1 MKIVNLGSLNL
12 DNIYSVP
19 HIICGGETLLAG
31 GMTESIGGKGLNQSV
46 AVARSGSQ
54 IYHAGMIGTG
64 GGQLKAYLD
73 SSGVDTSLIQ
83 SCGETQ
89 GHTVIQVDPSG
100 QNSIIVCGGSNQKVD
115 QKYVDQTFGH
125 FQAGDYLML
134 QNEISNLDYILKSA
148 GQRGLRIV
156 LNASPIN
163 DDLLRLDFSSLD
175 WLVINEIECAAI
187 SGCVN
192 ARDGYRTLRD
202 RYPDIGILLTVGA
215 EGSVSWKDGK
225 EIVQAACP
233 AEAIDTTGAGDTYV
247 GYFIG
252 CLAQGYSRRDSMRL
266 ASTAAA
272 IAVSRRG
279 AAPSIPTMD
288 EVLARSRAL

>member
-1 MKIVNLGSLNL
+1 
-12 DNIYSVP
+12 
-19 HIICGGETLLAG
+19 
-31 GMTESIGGKGLNQSV
+31 
-46 AVARSGSQ
+46 
-54 IYHAGMIGTG
+54 
-64 GGQLKAYLD
+64 
-73 SSGVDTSLIQ
+73 
-83 SCGETQ
+83 
-89 GHTVIQVDPSG
+89 
-100 QNSIIVCGGSNQKVD
+100 
-115 QKYVDQTFGH
+115 
-125 FQAGDYLML
+125 ML